1 MSTSNGSGDD
11 RPGEDVRRRLV
22 DFPGISS
29 RAYEHPADR
38 SALTA
43 LRKVPYAD
51 TVLKKLAGL
60 FSERRLRLL
69 FLASAI
75 RVEENQ
81 LPRLHELRLEAAKRL
96 DLPEIPELY
105 VTQDPTVNAH
115 TLGID
120 RPFVVLNSQ
129 TVELFDDDELLFVLG
144 HEMGHVLS
152 GHALYNSVLF
162 TLMRISGVGTRI
174 PLSGLVIAAIVQ
186 ALKEWSRKSELSCDR
201 AGLLV
206 VQDIG
211 SATRAHMKMAG
222 GIEVADLDFATFVR
236 QGEEYSSTGDALD
249 GVARLMNQLAQ
260 THPFAS
266 VRAVE
271 LGKWVGSGDY
281 DRVRG
286 GEYARRADD
295 EEASFADEVKRA
307 AASYKD
313 SWDSSEDALVATL
326 RDIGGGAVDLGGKVF
341 DKFREYVRPR
351 DDRGADTDA

>member
-1 MSTSNGSGDD
+1 MVP
-11 RPGEDVRRRLV
+11 RHLV

-51 TVLKKLAGL
+51 TLLKALVGM

-69 FLASAI
+69 FLASAV
-75 RVEENQ
+75 RVDENQ

-105 VTQDPTVNAH
+105 VTADATVNAH
-115 TLGID
+115 TLGVD
-120 RPFVVLNSQ
+120 HPFLVLNSEL
-129 TVELFDDDELLFVLG
+129 VELFDDEELLFVLG

-162 TLMRISGVGTRI
+162 TLMRISGIGTRI
-174 PLSGLVIAAIVQ
+174 PLTGLVLAGIVN

-206 VQDIG
+206 VQDVG
-211 SATRAHMKMAG
+211 AATRAHMKMAG
-222 GIEVADLDFATFVR
+222 GIQIGDMDFGSFVR
-236 QGEEYSSTGDALD
+236 QGEEYASTGDARD
-249 GVARLMNQLAQ
+249 GVARLMNMLTR

-266 VRAVE
+266 ERAVE
-271 LGKWVGSGDY
+271 LGKWVGSREYEAIRGGDY
-281 DRVRG
+281 P
-286 GEYARRADD
+286 RREDD
-295 EEASFADEVKRA
+295 EEASFAEEIKRA
-307 AASYKD
+307 AGSYKD
-313 SWDSSEDALVATL
+313 SWDQSEDALVKTL
-326 RDIGGGAVDLGGKVF
+326 KDIGGGAVDLGGRVVDKVR
-341 DKFREYVRPR
+341 DYVRSR
-351 DDRGADTDA
+351 DDRSADS